1 MQTFEAPIIIAASQV
16 VVWESQFGV
25 ARRRYAFPHC
35 PTVSQTLGIDSQRRG
50 RLVLHLR
57 YPPLGPK
64 NLAPRHRSS
73 QRSAMSETPDQR
85 ANESEE
91 QRERLVAGLR
101 DAVDLGEGKW
111 VRDTLDAMHPADA
124 SDLLEQ
130 LSSERFEAVVELLGG
145 ELPADILIELREEYR
160 EDAVEVM
167 SDEAVVE
174 ALDELETDD
183 ATAVLED
190 LDEDRRERIL
200 EELEP
205 EDRAVLEASFEFEE
219 DTAGR
224 LMQRE
229 YLAAPEFWTI
239 GQTIDFAR
247 DNAKTLPT
255 DFYEV
260 YVVDPMNKPLGYVL
274 LSQLL
279 RTERAVKLADIMET
293 FTSDINVDQDQEE
306 VAYQFQKYA
315 LASAPVKD
323 HDGRL
328 VGMIT
333 VDDMVQ
339 VIQEENTEDLLALAN
354 VSSADGSDTVWE
366 SVKARAPWLG
376 INLITAFLASAIIA
390 LFEGTLDR
398 LVQLAILMPVV
409 AALAGNA
416 GSQGLAVAVRAI
428 AEREMEGKA
437 GRRAVV
443 RETLTGLVNGVIFAI
458 GVGLVAFFWFQDA
471 KLAIVLGVAM
481 LASFLWAGASGILVP
496 LTLKRMGA
504 DPAVASSVFVLTL
517 TDTMAFFS
525 FLGLAT
531 LFLL

>member
-1 MQTFEAPIIIAASQV
+1 
-16 VVWESQFGV
+16 
-25 ARRRYAFPHC
+25 
-35 PTVSQTLGIDSQRRG
+35 
-50 RLVLHLR
+50 
-57 YPPLGPK
+57 
-64 NLAPRHRSS
+64 
-73 QRSAMSETPDQR
+73 MSETP
-85 ANESEE
+85 ESQAEFAEE
-91 QRERLVAGLR
+91 RRELLIAELREAIDSGAAKQVRGLLE
-101 DAVDLGEGKW
+101 AE
-111 VRDTLDAMHPADA
+111 HPADA
-124 SDLLEQ
+124 SDFLEQ
-130 LSSERFEAVVELLGG
+130 LSSERFEAVMDLLGG
-145 ELPADILIELREEYR
+145 DLPADILIELREEYR

-205 EDRAVLEASFEFEE
+205 EDRAVLEASFEFDE

-229 YLAAPEFWTI
+229 FLAAPEFWSV
-239 GQTIDFAR
+239 GQTIDYAR
-247 DNAKTLPT
+247 ENAEELPT
-255 DFYEV
+255 DFYEI
-260 YVVDPMNKPLGYVL
+260 YVVDPTNRPLGYVL

-279 RTERAVKLADIMET
+279 RTKRDIPLAEIMET
-293 FTSDINVDQDQEE
+293 FHSDIHVDQDQEE

-333 VDDMVQ
+333 VDDMVH

-376 INLITAFLASAIIA
+376 INLITAFIASAIIA

-437 GRRAVV
+437 GRRAVI
-443 RETLTGLVNGVIFAI
+443 RETLTGIVNGVIFAI
-458 GVGLVAFFWFQDA
+458 GVGLVAFFWFSDV
-471 KLAIVLGVAM
+471 KLAIVLAAAM
-481 LASFLWAGASGILVP
+481 LASFMWAGASGILVP

>member
-1 MQTFEAPIIIAASQV
+1 
-16 VVWESQFGV
+16 
-25 ARRRYAFPHC
+25 
-35 PTVSQTLGIDSQRRG
+35 
-50 RLVLHLR
+50 
-57 YPPLGPK
+57 
-64 NLAPRHRSS
+64 
-73 QRSAMSETPDQR
+73 MSETPETQ
-85 ANESEE
+85 AELAEE
-91 QRERLVAGLR
+91 RRELLIAELREAIDAG
-101 DAVDLGEGKW
+101 AAKQ
-111 VRDTLDAMHPADA
+111 VRGLLEAEHPADA
-124 SDLLEQ
+124 SDFLEQ
-130 LSSERFEAVVELLGG
+130 LSSERFEAVMDLLGG

-229 YLAAPEFWTI
+229 FLAAPEFWSV
-239 GQTIDFAR
+239 GQTIDYAR
-247 DNAKTLPT
+247 ENAEDLPT
-255 DFYEV
+255 DFYEI
-260 YVVDPMNKPLGYVL
+260 YVVDPTNRPLGYVL

-279 RTERAVKLADIMET
+279 RTEREIQLADIMET
-293 FTSDINVDQDQEE
+293 FHSDIHVDQDQEE

-333 VDDMVQ
+333 VDDMVH

-376 INLITAFLASAIIA
+376 INLITAFIASAIIA

-437 GRRAVV
+437 GRRAVI
-443 RETLTGLVNGVIFAI
+443 RETLTGLVNGIIFAI
-458 GVGLVAFFWFQDA
+458 GVGLVAFFWFSDV
-471 KLAIVLGVAM
+471 KLAVVLAAAM
-481 LASFLWAGASGILVP
+481 LASFAWAGVSGI
-496 LTLKRMGA
+496 
-504 DPAVASSVFVLTL
+504 
-517 TDTMAFFS
+517 
-525 FLGLAT
+525 
-531 LFLL
+531 

>member
-1 MQTFEAPIIIAASQV
+1 
-16 VVWESQFGV
+16 
-25 ARRRYAFPHC
+25 
-35 PTVSQTLGIDSQRRG
+35 
-50 RLVLHLR
+50 
-57 YPPLGPK
+57 
-64 NLAPRHRSS
+64 
-73 QRSAMSETPDQR
+73 MSETPETQ
-85 ANESEE
+85 AEFAEE
-91 QRERLVAGLR
+91 RRELLIAELREAIDAG
-101 DAVDLGEGKW
+101 AAKQ
-111 VRDTLDAMHPADA
+111 VRGLLEAEHPADA
-124 SDLLEQ
+124 SDFLEQ
-130 LSSERFEAVVELLGG
+130 LSSERFEAVMDLLGG

-205 EDRAVLEASFEFEE
+205 EDRAVLEASFDFEE

-229 YLAAPEFWTI
+229 FLAAPEFWSV
-239 GQTIDFAR
+239 GQTIDYAR
-247 DNAKTLPT
+247 ENAEDLPT
-255 DFYEV
+255 DFYEI
-260 YVVDPMNKPLGYVL
+260 YVVDPTNRPLGYVL

-279 RTERAVKLADIMET
+279 RTERDVQLADIMES
-293 FTSDINVDQDQEE
+293 FHSDIHVDQDQEE

-333 VDDMVQ
+333 VDDMVH

-376 INLITAFLASAIIA
+376 INLITAFIASAIIA

-437 GRRAVV
+437 GRRAVI
-443 RETLTGLVNGVIFAI
+443 RETLTGIVNGVIFAV
-458 GVGLVAFFWFQDA
+458 GVGLVAYFWFSDV
-471 KLAIVLGVAM
+471 KLAIVLAAAM
-481 LASFLWAGASGILVP
+481 LASFIWAGASGILVP

>member
-1 MQTFEAPIIIAASQV
+1 MTERDARSEPETASSEDERTLTDLQLAVASGEAA
-16 VVWESQFGV
+16 
-25 ARRRYAFPHC
+25 
-35 PTVSQTLGIDSQRRG
+35 
-50 RLVLHLR
+50 HLR
-57 YPPLGPK
+57 SILEA
-64 NLAPRHRSS
+64 L
-73 QRSAMSETPDQR
+73 
-85 ANESEE
+85 
-91 QRERLVAGLR
+91 
-101 DAVDLGEGKW
+101 
-111 VRDTLDAMHPADA
+111 HPADA

-130 LSSERFEAVVELLGG
+130 LPSETFEAVVTLLGG
-145 ELPADILIELREEYR
+145 ELPADVLIELRDEYR

-174 ALDELETDD
+174 AIDELDSDD

-205 EDRAVLEASFEFEE
+205 EDRAVLEASFIFEE

-224 LMQRE
+224 LMQRDF
-229 YLAAPEFWTI
+229 LAAPEFWTV

-247 DNAKTLPT
+247 EHADSLPT
-255 DFYEV
+255 DFYEI
-260 YVVDPMNKPLGYVL
+260 YVVDPLNKPLGYIL

-279 RTERAVKLADIMET
+279 RTERAVKLADISET
-293 FTSDINVDQDQEE
+293 LHSEIHVDLDQEE

-315 LASAPVKD
+315 LASAPVTD
-323 HDGRL
+323 RSGRL

-333 VDDMVQ
+333 VDDMVH

-366 SVKARAPWLG
+366 SVRARAPWLA
-376 INLITAFLASAIIA
+376 INLVTAFFASGIIA
-390 LFEGTLDR
+390 MFEGALDR

-416 GSQGLAVAVRAI
+416 GSQALAVAVRAI
-428 AEREMEGKA
+428 AEREMEGPA
-437 GRRAVV
+437 ARRAIV
-443 RETLTGLVNGVIFAI
+443 RETLTGLMNGVIFAI
-458 GVGLVAFFWFQDA
+458 GVGLVAQFWFA
-471 KLAIVLGVAM
+471 NVALSLVIGMAM
-481 LASFLWAGASGILVP
+481 LASFIWAGFSGILVP
-496 LTLKRMGA
+496 LMLKKFGA

-525 FLGLAT
+525 FLGLASWV
-531 LFLL
+531 LL

>member
-1 MQTFEAPIIIAASQV
+1 
-16 VVWESQFGV
+16 
-25 ARRRYAFPHC
+25 
-35 PTVSQTLGIDSQRRG
+35 
-50 RLVLHLR
+50 
-57 YPPLGPK
+57 
-64 NLAPRHRSS
+64 
-73 QRSAMSETPDQR
+73 MSERPETQAEIAEERRELLMAELREAIDAGAAKQVR
-85 ANESEE
+85 AMLEAE
-91 QRERLVAGLR
+91 
-101 DAVDLGEGKW
+101 
-111 VRDTLDAMHPADA
+111 HPADA
-124 SDLLEQ
+124 SDFLEQ
-130 LSSERFEAVVELLGG
+130 LSSERFEAVVDLLGG
-145 ELPADILIELREEYR
+145 ELPAEILIELREEYR

-167 SDEAVVE
+167 SDEAVVD

-229 YLAAPEFWTI
+229 YLAAPEFWSV
-239 GQTIDFAR
+239 GQSIDFAR
-247 DNAKTLPT
+247 DNAEALPT
-255 DFYEV
+255 DFYEI
-260 YVVDPMNKPLGYVL
+260 YVVDPTNKPLGYVL

-279 RTERAVKLADIMET
+279 RTERDIKLADIMEP
-293 FTSDINVDQDQEE
+293 FHSDIHVDQDQEE

-323 HDGRL
+323 RDGRL

-333 VDDMVQ
+333 IDDMVH

-376 INLITAFLASAIIA
+376 INLITAFIASAIIA
-390 LFEGTLDR
+390 VFEGTLDR

-428 AEREMEGKA
+428 AEREMEGNA
-437 GRRAVV
+437 GRRAVI

-458 GVGLVAFFWFQDA
+458 GVGLVALFWFKDLN
-471 KLAIVLGVAM
+471 LAIVLAVAM
-481 LASFLWAGASGILVP
+481 LASFIWAGVSGILVP
-496 LTLKRMGA
+496 LTLKRVGA

>member
-1 MQTFEAPIIIAASQV
+1 MSDQDQI
-16 VVWESQFGV
+16 ES
-25 ARRRYAFPHC
+25 
-35 PTVSQTLGIDSQRRG
+35 
-50 RLVLHLR
+50 
-57 YPPLGPK
+57 
-64 NLAPRHRSS
+64 
-73 QRSAMSETPDQR
+73 
-85 ANESEE
+85 ANEPEVQLEDVQSAVAEGDKA
-91 QRERLVAGLR
+91 RLS
-101 DAVDLGEGKW
+101 
-111 VRDTLDAMHPADA
+111 DTLEQLHPADA

-130 LSSERFEAVVELLGG
+130 LSTDEFETAVELLGG
-145 ELPADILIELREEYR
+145 ALPSEVLVELRDEYR
-160 EDAVEVM
+160 EDAVEVL
-167 SDEAVVE
+167 SDKAVAEAI
-174 ALDELETDD
+174 DEMDSDD

-190 LDEDRRERIL
+190 IDEDRRERIL
-200 EELEP
+200 DALEP
-205 EDRAVLEASFEFEE
+205 EDRAVLEANLVYGDE
-219 DTAGR
+219 TAGR

-229 YLAAPEFWTI
+229 YLAAPEFWTV

-247 DNAKTLPT
+247 DNADELPT
-255 DFYEV
+255 DFYEI
-260 YVVDPMNKPLGYVL
+260 YVVDPMNRPLGYVL

-279 RTERAVKLADIMET
+279 RAEREVKLADMMES
-293 FTSDINVDQDQEE
+293 FESDIRVDLDQEE

-323 HDGRL
+323 LDGRL

-333 VDDMVQ
+333 VDDMVH

-376 INLITAFLASAIIA
+376 INLITAFVASGIIA

-428 AEREMEGKA
+428 AEREMEGAA

-443 RETLTGLVNGVIFAI
+443 RETLTGCVNGLIFAI
-458 GVGLVAFFWFQDA
+458 GVGVIAQLWFGDVALSA
-471 KLAIVLGVAM
+471 VIAIAM
-481 LASFLWAGASGILVP
+481 LLSFVWAGVSGILVP
-496 LTLKRMGA
+496 LTLKKLGA

-517 TDTMAFFS
+517 TDVMAFFS

-531 LFLL
+531 LVLL

>member
-1 MQTFEAPIIIAASQV
+1 
-16 VVWESQFGV
+16 
-25 ARRRYAFPHC
+25 
-35 PTVSQTLGIDSQRRG
+35 
-50 RLVLHLR
+50 
-57 YPPLGPK
+57 
-64 NLAPRHRSS
+64 
-73 QRSAMSETPDQR
+73 MSETPETQ
-85 ANESEE
+85 AEFAEE
-91 QRERLVAGLR
+91 RRELLMAELREAIDAG
-101 DAVDLGEGKW
+101 AAKQ
-111 VRDTLDAMHPADA
+111 VRGLLEAEHPADA
-124 SDLLEQ
+124 SDFLEQ
-130 LSSERFEAVVELLGG
+130 LSSERFEAVMDLLGG
-145 ELPADILIELREEYR
+145 DLPAEILIELREEYR

-229 YLAAPEFWTI
+229 FIAAPEFWNV
-239 GQTIDFAR
+239 GQAIDFAR
-247 DNAKTLPT
+247 DNADELPT
-255 DFYEV
+255 DFYEI
-260 YVVDPMNKPLGYVL
+260 YVVDPANKPLGYVL

-279 RTERAVKLADIMET
+279 RAKRDVSLAEIMAT
-293 FTSDINVDQDQEE
+293 FHSDIHVDLDQEE

-333 VDDMVQ
+333 VDDMVH

-376 INLITAFLASAIIA
+376 INLITAFIASAIIA

-437 GRRAVV
+437 GRRAVI

-458 GVGLVAFFWFQDA
+458 GVGLVAYFWFGDLR
-471 KLAIVLGVAM
+471 LAIVLAAAM
-481 LASFLWAGASGILVP
+481 LASFLWAGVSGILVP

>member
-1 MQTFEAPIIIAASQV
+1 
-16 VVWESQFGV
+16 
-25 ARRRYAFPHC
+25 
-35 PTVSQTLGIDSQRRG
+35 
-50 RLVLHLR
+50 
-57 YPPLGPK
+57 
-64 NLAPRHRSS
+64 
-73 QRSAMSETPDQR
+73 MSETP
-85 ANESEE
+85 ESQAEFAEE
-91 QRERLVAGLR
+91 RRELLIAELREAIDSGAAKQVRGLLE
-101 DAVDLGEGKW
+101 AE
-111 VRDTLDAMHPADA
+111 HPADA
-124 SDLLEQ
+124 SDFLEQ
-130 LSSERFEAVVELLGG
+130 LSSERFEAVMDLLGG
-145 ELPADILIELREEYR
+145 DLPADILIELREEYR

-205 EDRAVLEASFEFEE
+205 EDRAVLEASFEFDE

-229 YLAAPEFWTI
+229 FLAAPEFWSV
-239 GQTIDFAR
+239 GQTIDYAR
-247 DNAKTLPT
+247 ENAEELPT
-255 DFYEV
+255 DFYEI
-260 YVVDPMNKPLGYVL
+260 YVVDPTNRPLGYVL

-279 RTERAVKLADIMET
+279 RTERDVPLAEIMET
-293 FTSDINVDQDQEE
+293 FHSDIHVDQDQEE

-333 VDDMVQ
+333 VDDMVH

-376 INLITAFLASAIIA
+376 INLITAFIASAIIA

-437 GRRAVV
+437 GRRAVI
-443 RETLTGLVNGVIFAI
+443 RETLTGIVNGVIFAI
-458 GVGLVAFFWFQDA
+458 GVGLVAFFWFSDV
-471 KLAIVLGVAM
+471 KLAIVLAAAM
-481 LASFLWAGASGILVP
+481 LASFMWAGASGILVP

>member
-1 MQTFEAPIIIAASQV
+1 
-16 VVWESQFGV
+16 
-25 ARRRYAFPHC
+25 
-35 PTVSQTLGIDSQRRG
+35 
-50 RLVLHLR
+50 
-57 YPPLGPK
+57 
-64 NLAPRHRSS
+64 
-73 QRSAMSETPDQR
+73 MSETPDQPVPDD
-85 ANESEE
+85 EE
-91 QRERLVAGLR
+91 QRAQLASDLR
-101 DAVDLGEGKW
+101 DAIDLGEGDW
-111 VRDTLDAMHPADA
+111 IRDTLDDMHPADA
-124 SDLLEQ
+124 SDLLEH
-130 LSSERFEAVVELLGG
+130 LSTERFEAAVELLDG
-145 ELPADILIELREEYR
+145 ELPSEILIELREEYR
-160 EDAVEVM
+160 EDAVEIM

-174 ALDELETDD
+174 ALDDLETDD

-200 EELEP
+200 DELEP

-229 YLAAPEFWTI
+229 FLAAPEFWTI

-247 DNAKTLPT
+247 DNAGDLPT
-255 DFYEV
+255 DFYEI
-260 YVVDPMNKPLGYVL
+260 YVVDPTNKPLGYVL

-279 RTERAVKLADIMET
+279 RTGRDVKLADIMGS
-293 FTSDINVDQDQEE
+293 FNSDIHVDQDQEE

-323 HDGRL
+323 HEGRL

-333 VDDMVQ
+333 VDDMVH

-376 INLITAFLASAIIA
+376 INLITAFVASAIIA

-443 RETLTGLVNGVIFAI
+443 RETLTGVVNGGIFAI
-458 GVGLVAFFWFQDA
+458 GVALVALFWFQDV
-471 KLAIVLGVAM
+471 KLSIILGVAM
-481 LASFLWAGASGILVP
+481 FASFVWAGVSGILVP

-517 TDTMAFFS
+517 TDVMAFFS

>member
-1 MQTFEAPIIIAASQV
+1 
-16 VVWESQFGV
+16 
-25 ARRRYAFPHC
+25 
-35 PTVSQTLGIDSQRRG
+35 
-50 RLVLHLR
+50 
-57 YPPLGPK
+57 
-64 NLAPRHRSS
+64 
-73 QRSAMSETPDQR
+73 MSETSSIPADDG
-85 ANESEE
+85 EE
-91 QRERLVAGLR
+91 RRELLVAELR
-101 DAVDLGEGKW
+101 EAIDAGASKI
-111 VRDTLDAMHPADA
+111 VRETLEAEHPADA

-130 LSSERFEAVVELLGG
+130 LSSERFEAVLDLLGG

-167 SDEAVVE
+167 TDEAVVD

-229 YLAAPEFWTI
+229 FLAAPEFWSI
-239 GQTIDFAR
+239 GQTIDYAR
-247 DNAKTLPT
+247 DNAAELPT
-255 DFYEV
+255 DFYEI
-260 YVVDPMNKPLGYVL
+260 YVVDPTNKPLGYVL

-279 RTERAVKLADIMET
+279 RAERDVKLADIMET
-293 FTSDINVDQDQEE
+293 LHSDIRVDQDQEE

-323 HDGRL
+323 RDGRL

-333 VDDMVQ
+333 VDDMVH

-376 INLITAFLASAIIA
+376 INLITAFIASGIIA
-390 LFEGTLDR
+390 LFEGTLDQ

-428 AEREMEGKA
+428 AEREMEGNS

-443 RETLTGLVNGVIFAI
+443 RETLTGIVNGVIFAI
-458 GVGLVAFFWFQDA
+458 GVGLVAFFWFKDVN
-471 KLAIVLGVAM
+471 LAIVLAVAM
-481 LASFLWAGASGILVP
+481 LASFIWAGISGILVP

>member
-1 MQTFEAPIIIAASQV
+1 MSDQTPTDPESVETPEAQLEEVQLAV
-16 VVWESQFGV
+16 TEG
-25 ARRRYAFPHC
+25 
-35 PTVSQTLGIDSQRRG
+35 DKE
-50 RLVLHLR
+50 RL
-57 YPPLGPK
+57 
-64 NLAPRHRSS
+64 
-73 QRSAMSETPDQR
+73 SETLDQ
-85 ANESEE
+85 
-91 QRERLVAGLR
+91 L
-101 DAVDLGEGKW
+101 
-111 VRDTLDAMHPADA
+111 HPADA

-130 LSSERFEAVVELLGG
+130 LSGDEFETAVELLGG
-145 ELPADILIELREEYR
+145 ALPSEVLVELRDEYR
-160 EDAVEVM
+160 EDAVEVL
-167 SDEAVVE
+167 SDKAV
-174 ALDELETDD
+174 ADAIDEMESDD

-190 LDEDRRERIL
+190 IDEDRRERIL
-200 EELEP
+200 DALEP
-205 EDRAVLEASFEFEE
+205 EDRAVLEANLVYGDE
-219 DTAGR
+219 TAGR

-229 YLAAPEFWTI
+229 YLAAPEFWTV
-239 GQTIDFAR
+239 GQTIDYAR
-247 DNAKTLPT
+247 DNAEELPT
-255 DFYEV
+255 DFYEI

-279 RTERAVKLADIMET
+279 RAKREVRLADMMESLE
-293 FTSDINVDQDQEE
+293 SDIHVELDQEE

-323 HDGRL
+323 AGGRL

-333 VDDMVQ
+333 VDDMVH

-376 INLITAFLASAIIA
+376 INLITAFVASGIIA

-428 AEREMEGKA
+428 AEREMEGAA

-443 RETLTGLVNGVIFAI
+443 RETLTGCVNGLIFAV
-458 GVGLVAFFWFQDA
+458 GVGVIAQIWFGDVSLSLV
-471 KLAIVLGVAM
+471 IGVAM
-481 LASFLWAGASGILVP
+481 MLSFVWAGVSGILVP
-496 LTLKRMGA
+496 LALKRMGA

-517 TDTMAFFS
+517 TDVMAFFS

-531 LFLL
+531 LVLL

>member
-1 MQTFEAPIIIAASQV
+1 
-16 VVWESQFGV
+16 
-25 ARRRYAFPHC
+25 
-35 PTVSQTLGIDSQRRG
+35 
-50 RLVLHLR
+50 
-57 YPPLGPK
+57 
-64 NLAPRHRSS
+64 
-73 QRSAMSETPDQR
+73 MSETPDQPVPDD
-85 ANESEE
+85 EE
-91 QRERLVAGLR
+91 QRAQLASDLR
-101 DAVDLGEGKW
+101 DAIDLGEGDW
-111 VRDTLDAMHPADA
+111 IRDTLDDMHPADA
-124 SDLLEQ
+124 SDLLEH
-130 LSSERFEAVVELLGG
+130 LSTERFEAAVELLDGD
-145 ELPADILIELREEYR
+145 LPSEILIELREEYR
-160 EDAVEVM
+160 EDAVEIM

-174 ALDELETDD
+174 ALDDLETDD

-200 EELEP
+200 DELEP

-229 YLAAPEFWTI
+229 FLAAPEFWTI

-247 DNAKTLPT
+247 DNAEDLPT
-255 DFYEV
+255 DFYEI
-260 YVVDPMNKPLGYVL
+260 YVVDPTNKPLGYVL

-279 RTERAVKLADIMET
+279 RTGRKVKLADIMGS
-293 FTSDINVDQDQEE
+293 FNSDIHVDMDQEE

-333 VDDMVQ
+333 VDDMVH

-376 INLITAFLASAIIA
+376 INLITAFVASAIIA

-398 LVQLAILMPVV
+398 VVQLAILMPVV

-443 RETLTGLVNGVIFAI
+443 RETLTGVVNGVIFAI
-458 GVGLVAFFWFQDA
+458 GVALVSLFWFQDV
-471 KLAIVLGVAM
+471 KLSIIIGIAM
-481 LASFLWAGASGILVP
+481 FASFVWAGVSGILVP

-517 TDTMAFFS
+517 TDVMAFFS

>member
-1 MQTFEAPIIIAASQV
+1 
-16 VVWESQFGV
+16 
-25 ARRRYAFPHC
+25 
-35 PTVSQTLGIDSQRRG
+35 
-50 RLVLHLR
+50 
-57 YPPLGPK
+57 
-64 NLAPRHRSS
+64 
-73 QRSAMSETPDQR
+73 MSETPQNPADE
-85 ANESEE
+85 AEE
-91 QRERLVAGLR
+91 RRELQAAELREAIDAG
-101 DAVDLGEGKW
+101 AENW
-111 VRDTLDAMHPADA
+111 VRETLDAMHPADA

-130 LSSERFEAVVELLGG
+130 LSSERFEAVVDLLGG
-145 ELPADILIELREEYR
+145 ELPAEILIELRDEYR

-167 SDEAVVE
+167 TDEAVVE

-205 EDRAVLEASFEFEE
+205 QDRAVLEASFEFEE

-229 YLAAPEFWTI
+229 FLAAPEFWSV

-247 DNAKTLPT
+247 DNAEELPT
-255 DFYEV
+255 DFYEI
-260 YVVDPMNKPLGYVL
+260 YVVDPSNKPLGYVL

-279 RTERAVKLADIMET
+279 RTHRDINLSDIMEP
-293 FTSDINVDQDQEE
+293 FHSDIHVDLDQEE

-376 INLITAFLASAIIA
+376 INLITAFIASAIIA
-390 LFEGTLDR
+390 VFEGALDR

-437 GRRAVV
+437 GRRAIV

-458 GVGLVAFFWFQDA
+458 GVGLVALFWFQDL

-481 LASFLWAGASGILVP
+481 LASFVWAGVSGILVP

>member
-1 MQTFEAPIIIAASQV
+1 MSDTPETQAEFAEERRELLMAELREAIDAGAAKQV
-16 VVWESQFGV
+16 
-25 ARRRYAFPHC
+25 
-35 PTVSQTLGIDSQRRG
+35 RG
-50 RLVLHLR
+50 LLE
-57 YPPLGPK
+57 
-64 NLAPRHRSS
+64 A
-73 QRSAMSETPDQR
+73 E
-85 ANESEE
+85 
-91 QRERLVAGLR
+91 
-101 DAVDLGEGKW
+101 
-111 VRDTLDAMHPADA
+111 HPADA
-124 SDLLEQ
+124 SDFLEQ
-130 LSSERFEAVVELLGG
+130 LSGERFEAAMALLGG
-145 ELPADILIELREEYR
+145 DLPAEILIELREEYR

-229 YLAAPEFWTI
+229 FIAAPEFWNV
-239 GQTIDFAR
+239 GQAIDYAR
-247 DNAKTLPT
+247 ENADELPT
-255 DFYEV
+255 DFYEI
-260 YVVDPMNKPLGYVL
+260 YVVDPANKPLGYVL

-279 RTERAVKLADIMET
+279 RAKRDVSLADIMAT
-293 FTSDINVDQDQEE
+293 FNSDIHVDLDQEE

-333 VDDMVQ
+333 VDDMVH

-376 INLITAFLASAIIA
+376 INLITAFIASAIIA

-437 GRRAVV
+437 GRRAVI

-458 GVGLVAFFWFQDA
+458 GVGVVAYFWFNDLN
-471 KLAIVLGVAM
+471 LAIVLAAAM
-481 LASFLWAGASGILVP
+481 LASFAWAGVSGILVP

>member
-1 MQTFEAPIIIAASQV
+1 
-16 VVWESQFGV
+16 
-25 ARRRYAFPHC
+25 
-35 PTVSQTLGIDSQRRG
+35 
-50 RLVLHLR
+50 
-57 YPPLGPK
+57 
-64 NLAPRHRSS
+64 
-73 QRSAMSETPDQR
+73 MSETPQNSTED
-85 ANESEE
+85 EE
-91 QRERLVAGLR
+91 ERRELQAAELREAIDAG
-101 DAVDLGEGKW
+101 AENW
-111 VRDTLDAMHPADA
+111 VRETLDAMHPADA

-130 LSSERFEAVVELLGG
+130 LSSERFEAVVDLLGG
-145 ELPADILIELREEYR
+145 ELPAEILIELRDEYR

-167 SDEAVVE
+167 TDEAVVE

-205 EDRAVLEASFEFEE
+205 QDRAVLEASFEFEE

-229 YLAAPEFWTI
+229 FLAAPEFWSV

-247 DNAKTLPT
+247 DNAEDLPT
-255 DFYEV
+255 DFYEI
-260 YVVDPMNKPLGYVL
+260 YVVDPTNKPLGYVL

-279 RTERAVKLADIMET
+279 RTRRDINLSDIMEP
-293 FTSDINVDQDQEE
+293 FTSDIHVDLDQEE

-376 INLITAFLASAIIA
+376 INLITAFIASAIIA
-390 LFEGTLDR
+390 VFEGALDR

-437 GRRAVV
+437 GRRAIV
-443 RETLTGLVNGVIFAI
+443 RETLTGLVNGIIFAI
-458 GVGLVAFFWFQDA
+458 GVGLVALFWFQDV

-481 LASFLWAGASGILVP
+481 LASFIWAGVSGILVP

>member
-1 MQTFEAPIIIAASQV
+1 
-16 VVWESQFGV
+16 
-25 ARRRYAFPHC
+25 
-35 PTVSQTLGIDSQRRG
+35 
-50 RLVLHLR
+50 
-57 YPPLGPK
+57 
-64 NLAPRHRSS
+64 
-73 QRSAMSETPDQR
+73 MSETP
-85 ANESEE
+85 EIPSEDDTE
-91 QRERLVAGLR
+91 AQAQLAAELREAI
-101 DAVDLGEGKW
+101 DAEDGDW
-111 VRDTLDAMHPADA
+111 VSETLDSLHPADA
-124 SDLLEQ
+124 SDLLEH
-130 LSSERFEAVVELLGG
+130 LSTERFEAVVDLLGG
-145 ELPADILIELREEYR
+145 ELPAEILIELREEYR
-160 EDAVEVM
+160 EDAVDAM

-174 ALDELETDD
+174 ALDELDTDD

-190 LDEDRRERIL
+190 LDDVRRERIL
-200 EELEP
+200 DELEP

-219 DTAGR
+219 DSAGR
-224 LMQRE
+224 LMQRDF
-229 YLAAPEFWTI
+229 LAAPEFWTV
-239 GQTIDFAR
+239 GETIDFAR
-247 DNAKTLPT
+247 ENAEDLPT
-255 DFYEV
+255 DFYEI
-260 YVVDPMNKPLGYVL
+260 YVVDPMNKPLGFVL

-279 RTERAVKLADIMET
+279 RNARAIKLADIMEP
-293 FTSDINVDQDQEE
+293 FNSDISVDLDQEE

-323 HDGRL
+323 REGRL

-333 VDDMVQ
+333 VDDMVH

-366 SVKARAPWLG
+366 SVLARAPWLAV
-376 INLITAFLASAIIA
+376 NLVTAFLASAIIA
-390 LFEGTLDR
+390 LFEGALDR

-437 GRRAVV
+437 GRRAIV
-443 RETLTGLVNGVIFAI
+443 RETLTGLVNGLIFAV
-458 GVGLVAFFWFQDA
+458 GVGLIAFFWFQKMD
-471 KLAIVLGVAM
+471 LAIVLAIAM
-481 LASFLWAGASGILVP
+481 LASFIWAGGSGILVP
-496 LTLKRMGA
+496 LTLKRLGA

>member
-1 MQTFEAPIIIAASQV
+1 
-16 VVWESQFGV
+16 
-25 ARRRYAFPHC
+25 
-35 PTVSQTLGIDSQRRG
+35 
-50 RLVLHLR
+50 
-57 YPPLGPK
+57 
-64 NLAPRHRSS
+64 
-73 QRSAMSETPDQR
+73 MSETPATPFDD
-85 ANESEE
+85 AEE
-91 QRERLVAGLR
+91 QRELRVAEMR
-101 DAVDLGEGKW
+101 EAIDAGAGKW
-111 VRDTLDAMHPADA
+111 VRETLEKMHPADA

-130 LSSERFEAVVELLGG
+130 LSNERFEAVMDLLGG
-145 ELPADILIELREEYR
+145 DLPADILIELREEYR

-205 EDRAVLEASFEFEE
+205 ADRAVLEASFDFEE

-229 YLAAPEFWTI
+229 FLAAPEFWSV

-247 DNAKTLPT
+247 DNADDLPT
-255 DFYEV
+255 DFYEI
-260 YVVDPMNKPLGYVL
+260 YVVDPTNKPLGYVL

-279 RTERAVKLADIMET
+279 RTLRDVKLADIMEP
-293 FTSDINVDQDQEE
+293 FHSDIHVDLDQEE

-323 HDGRL
+323 RDGRL
-328 VGMIT
+328 VGAIT
-333 VDDMVQ
+333 VDDMVH

-390 LFEGTLDR
+390 LFEGTLDK

-428 AEREMEGKA
+428 AEREMEGKS

-443 RETLTGLVNGVIFAI
+443 RETLTGIVNGFIFAI
-458 GVGLVAFFWFQDA
+458 GVGLVALFWFQDVN
-471 KLAIVLGVAM
+471 LSIVLAVAM
-481 LASFLWAGASGILVP
+481 LASFIWAGASGILVP

>member
-1 MQTFEAPIIIAASQV
+1 
-16 VVWESQFGV
+16 
-25 ARRRYAFPHC
+25 
-35 PTVSQTLGIDSQRRG
+35 
-50 RLVLHLR
+50 
-57 YPPLGPK
+57 
-64 NLAPRHRSS
+64 
-73 QRSAMSETPDQR
+73 MSETPATPIDDAEELRELR
-85 ANESEE
+85 AAEL
-91 QRERLVAGLR
+91 REAIDAG
-101 DAVDLGEGKW
+101 AGKW
-111 VRDTLDAMHPADA
+111 VRETLEQMHPADA

-130 LSSERFEAVVELLGG
+130 LSNERFEAVMDLLGG
-145 ELPADILIELREEYR
+145 DLPAEILIELREEYR

-167 SDEAVVE
+167 SDEAVVD

-205 EDRAVLEASFEFEE
+205 ADRAVLEASFEFEE

-229 YLAAPEFWTI
+229 FLAAPEFWSV

-247 DNAKTLPT
+247 DNADDLPT
-255 DFYEV
+255 DFYEI
-260 YVVDPMNKPLGYVL
+260 YVVDPTNKPLGYVL

-279 RTERAVKLADIMET
+279 RTRRDVKLADIMET
-293 FTSDINVDQDQEE
+293 FHSDIHVDLDQEE

-323 HDGRL
+323 RDGRL
-328 VGMIT
+328 VGAIT
-333 VDDMVQ
+333 VDDMVH

-390 LFEGTLDR
+390 LFEGTIDR

-428 AEREMEGKA
+428 AEREMEGKS

-443 RETLTGLVNGVIFAI
+443 RETLTGIVNGVIFAI
-458 GVGLVAFFWFQDA
+458 GVGLVALFWFQDVN
-471 KLAIVLGVAM
+471 LAIVLAVAM
-481 LASFLWAGASGILVP
+481 LASFIWAGASGILVP

>member
-1 MQTFEAPIIIAASQV
+1 
-16 VVWESQFGV
+16 
-25 ARRRYAFPHC
+25 
-35 PTVSQTLGIDSQRRG
+35 
-50 RLVLHLR
+50 
-57 YPPLGPK
+57 
-64 NLAPRHRSS
+64 
-73 QRSAMSETPDQR
+73 MSETPETQ
-85 ANESEE
+85 AELAEE
-91 QRERLVAGLR
+91 RRELLIAELREAIDAG
-101 DAVDLGEGKW
+101 AAKQ
-111 VRDTLDAMHPADA
+111 VRGLLEAEHPADA
-124 SDLLEQ
+124 SDFLEQ
-130 LSSERFEAVVELLGG
+130 LSSERFEAVMDLLGG

-205 EDRAVLEASFEFEE
+205 EDRAVLEASFDFDE

-229 YLAAPEFWTI
+229 FLAAPEFWSV
-239 GQTIDFAR
+239 GQTIDYAR
-247 DNAKTLPT
+247 ENAEDLPT
-255 DFYEV
+255 DFYEI
-260 YVVDPMNKPLGYVL
+260 YVVDPTNRPLGYVL

-279 RTERAVKLADIMET
+279 RTERDIQLADIMET
-293 FTSDINVDQDQEE
+293 FHSDIHVDQDQEE

-333 VDDMVQ
+333 VDDMVH

-376 INLITAFLASAIIA
+376 INLITAFIASAIIA

-458 GVGLVAFFWFQDA
+458 GVGLVAFFWFSDV
-471 KLAIVLGVAM
+471 KLAIVLAAAM
-481 LASFLWAGASGILVP
+481 LASFAWAGVSGILVP
-496 LTLKRMGA
+496 LALKRMGA

>member
-1 MQTFEAPIIIAASQV
+1 
-16 VVWESQFGV
+16 
-25 ARRRYAFPHC
+25 
-35 PTVSQTLGIDSQRRG
+35 
-50 RLVLHLR
+50 
-57 YPPLGPK
+57 
-64 NLAPRHRSS
+64 
-73 QRSAMSETPDQR
+73 MSETPETPPED
-85 ANESEE
+85 NEELQE
-91 QRERLVAGLR
+91 QLAGELREAI
-101 DAVDLGEGKW
+101 DATDGEW
-111 VRDTLDAMHPADA
+111 VRETLESMHPADA

-130 LSSERFEAVVELLGG
+130 LSTERFEATVDLLGG

-160 EDAVEVM
+160 EDAVEAM

-174 ALDELETDD
+174 ALDELESDD

-200 EELEP
+200 DELEP

-224 LMQRE
+224 LMQRDF
-229 YLAAPEFWTI
+229 LAAPEFWTV

-247 DNAKTLPT
+247 DNAEELPT
-255 DFYEV
+255 DFYEI

-279 RTERAVKLADIMET
+279 RTERAVKLEDIMGT
-293 FTSDINVDQDQEE
+293 FNSDIHVDQDQEE

-323 HDGRL
+323 RDGRL

-333 VDDMVQ
+333 VDDMVH

-376 INLITAFLASAIIA
+376 INLITAFVASAIIA

-443 RETLTGLVNGVIFAI
+443 RETLTGIVNGVIFAI
-458 GVGLVAFFWFQDA
+458 GVGLVALFWFRELD
-471 KLAIVLGVAM
+471 LAVVLGIAM
-481 LASFLWAGASGILVP
+481 LASFIWAGVSGILVP
-496 LTLKRMGA
+496 LMLKRMGA

>member
-1 MQTFEAPIIIAASQV
+1 
-16 VVWESQFGV
+16 
-25 ARRRYAFPHC
+25 
-35 PTVSQTLGIDSQRRG
+35 
-50 RLVLHLR
+50 
-57 YPPLGPK
+57 
-64 NLAPRHRSS
+64 
-73 QRSAMSETPDQR
+73 MSERQ
-85 ANESEE
+85 ESDAEAVSEPEALLEDLQHAVLEGNKVWLSETLE
-91 QRERLVAGLR
+91 QL
-101 DAVDLGEGKW
+101 
-111 VRDTLDAMHPADA
+111 HPADA

-130 LSSERFEAVVELLGG
+130 LSTEDFETAVELLGG
-145 ELPADILIELREEYR
+145 ELPSEVLAELRDEYR
-160 EDAVEVM
+160 EDAVEVL
-167 SDEAVVE
+167 SDKAVAEAI
-174 ALDELETDD
+174 DEMDSDD

-190 LDEDRRERIL
+190 LDDERRERVL
-200 EELEP
+200 DELEP
-205 EDRAVLEASFEFEE
+205 EDRAVLEANLVYEE

-229 YLAAPEFWTI
+229 FLSAPEFWTV

-247 DNAKTLPT
+247 NNAEDLPT

-279 RTERAVKLADIMET
+279 RTERDIKLADIMEG
-293 FTSDINVDQDQEE
+293 FDSDIRADMDQEE

-323 HDGRL
+323 PNGRL
-328 VGMIT
+328 IGMIT
-333 VDDMVQ
+333 VDDMVH

-366 SVKARAPWLG
+366 SVKARAPWLA
-376 INLITAFLASAIIA
+376 INLITAFIASGIIS

-428 AEREMEGKA
+428 AEREMEGTA
-437 GRRAVV
+437 SRRAVV
-443 RETLTGLVNGVIFAI
+443 RETLTGLVNGVIFAV
-458 GVGLVAFFWFQDA
+458 GVGLIAFFWFWKVD
-471 KLAIVLGVAM
+471 LAVVIGVAM
-481 LASFLWAGASGILVP
+481 FASFVWAGISGILVP
-496 LTLKRMGA
+496 LTLKRLGA

-517 TDTMAFFS
+517 TDVMAFFS

-531 LFLL
+531 LVLL

>member
-1 MQTFEAPIIIAASQV
+1 
-16 VVWESQFGV
+16 
-25 ARRRYAFPHC
+25 
-35 PTVSQTLGIDSQRRG
+35 
-50 RLVLHLR
+50 
-57 YPPLGPK
+57 
-64 NLAPRHRSS
+64 
-73 QRSAMSETPDQR
+73 MSETP
-85 ANESEE
+85 ESQAEFAEE
-91 QRERLVAGLR
+91 RRELLIAELREAIDSGAAKQVRGLLE
-101 DAVDLGEGKW
+101 AE
-111 VRDTLDAMHPADA
+111 HPADA
-124 SDLLEQ
+124 SDFLEQ
-130 LSSERFEAVVELLGG
+130 LSSERFEAVMDLLGG
-145 ELPADILIELREEYR
+145 DLPADILIELREEYR

-205 EDRAVLEASFEFEE
+205 EDRAVLEASFEFDE

-229 YLAAPEFWTI
+229 FLAAPEFWSV
-239 GQTIDFAR
+239 GQTIDYAR
-247 DNAKTLPT
+247 ENAEELPT
-255 DFYEV
+255 DFYEI
-260 YVVDPMNKPLGYVL
+260 YVVDPTNRPLGYVL

-279 RTERAVKLADIMET
+279 RTKRDIPLAEIMET
-293 FTSDINVDQDQEE
+293 FHSDIHVDQDQEE

-333 VDDMVQ
+333 VDDMVH

-366 SVKARAPWLG
+366 SVKARVPWLG
-376 INLITAFLASAIIA
+376 INLITAFIASAIIA

-437 GRRAVV
+437 GRRAVI
-443 RETLTGLVNGVIFAI
+443 RETLTGIVNGVIFAI
-458 GVGLVAFFWFQDA
+458 GVGLVAFFWFSDV
-471 KLAIVLGVAM
+471 KLAIVLAAAM
-481 LASFLWAGASGILVP
+481 LASFMWAGASGILVP